1 MMEFGEGFFLHL
13 DLVPTTAMLV
23 KYPLEKQQINEE
35 TKLLLHLGMTYSK
48 VSQKTIHRLVVVV
61 GHEESR

>member
-35 TKLLLHLGMTYSK
+35 TKLSYESK
-48 VSQKTIHRLVVVV
+48 GITKSPEKLSNLVREIEIPDVT
-61 GHEESR
+61 HK